1 MRLLVVEDDGLVA
14 AGLKQG
20 LTRAGYT
27 VDVAG
32 SAEAAEASVKNESF
46 DLAVVDIGLPGS
58 DGLTLIRRWRSE
70 GRALP
75 VLVLSARSSMEDT
88 ISGLDV
94 GADDY
99 LGKPFRLP
107 ELAARIRAL
116 IRRAHAVAE
125 TVLRHGALQ
134 LDTATHSATLAGA
147 PLELTPREW
156 AILEILMLAS
166 PNVVSKDRL
175 VQGLAGWDKDI
186 TPNAVEVHVSRL
198 RAKLGIGGIEIRT
211 VRGIGYRLDAPVEPA
226 GRGAAA

>member
-1 MRLLVVEDDGLVA
+1 MRILVVEDDALVA

-32 SAEAAEASVKNESF
+32 SAEEAELSVRHETF
-46 DLAVVDIGLPGS
+46 DLAVVDIGLPRA
-58 DGLTLIRRWRSE
+58 DGLSLIRQWRSQ
-70 GRALP
+70 GRGLP

-107 ELAARIRAL
+107 ELVARVRAL
-116 IRRAHAVAE
+116 IRRSNSVAD
-125 TVLRHGALQ
+125 TCLRHGPLM
-134 LDTATHSATLAGA
+134 LDTAAHTATLAGE

-156 AILEILMLAS
+156 AIVEILLLAS
-166 PNVVSKDRL
+166 PKVVNKDRL
-175 VQGLAGWDKDI
+175 VQAMAGWDKDI
-186 TPNAVEVHVSRL
+186 TPNAIEVHVSRL
-198 RAKLGIGGIEIRT
+198 RAKLGVGGIEIRT
-211 VRGIGYRLDAPVEPA
+211 VRGIGYRLDSPA
-226 GRGAAA
+226 ADA

>member
-58 DGLTLIRRWRSE
+58 DGLTLIRRWRAE
-70 GRALP
+70 GRTLP

-134 LDTATHSATLAGA
+134 LDTATHTATLGGA

-198 RAKLGIGGIEIRT
+198 RAKLGLGGIEIRT
-211 VRGIGYRLDAPVEPA
+211 VRGIGYRLDAPVEPVL
-226 GRGAAA
+226 RGSAA